1 MAAAPQ
7 RFRFATTDPDE
18 GSEIMRTLLGSA
30 PRLRS
35 GMPQY
40 QMDIETF
47 LGDRVSTGRMRL
59 DAEVTS
65 DGVSETEH
73 IVLIPTAGSYELTHP
88 SERVE
93 IGPGGVLLMDAGV
106 RHEAVSRHAS
116 FDLLTV
122 RAALMNS
129 IAEEWRGRRAGRPSA
144 VPVDEPLADH
154 VRRIASWYEDE
165 VLSREEIYGS
175 PILREQGERMVA
187 TAVAAAFGF
196 LQFDGSVP
204 ADGGPAALRRAIA
217 FMEER
222 AGDPISTTEIAAAAR
237 LSARGL
243 QAMFQRVLG
252 STPNAELRRIRLARV
267 REELLA
273 APGAP
278 GEVALIARRWGFAHL
293 GRFAEYYRTEYGER
307 PSETLGRVSL

>member
-1 MAAAPQ
+1 
-7 RFRFATTDPDE
+7 
-18 GSEIMRTLLGSA
+18 
-30 PRLRS
+30 
-35 GMPQY
+35 
-40 QMDIETF
+40 
-47 LGDRVSTGRMRL
+47 MRL